1 MAQIEL
7 AQFVTRSRVEW
18 AYREAKQAQMERRGE
33 SLSRQAWRA
42 AQARD
47 ARLLLAL
54 DKGAQILQRMS
65 EEQFGQRGMDVA
77 GYHVPATEYQ
87 MWKNAYTTLD
97 GGDPEQPY
105 IWIYVAAGLLAG
117 VIQ

>member
-1 MAQIEL
+1 
-7 AQFVTRSRVEW
+7 
-18 AYREAKQAQMERRGE
+18 
-33 SLSRQAWRA
+33 
-42 AQARD
+42 
-47 ARLLLAL
+47 
-54 DKGAQILQRMS
+54 
-65 EEQFGQRGMDVA
+65 
-77 GYHVPATEYQ
+77 